1 MNNEH
6 KPNSAPAW
14 PRRLFLAFLPLAA
27 LFVLA
32 FVLVRPAS
40 AAQVFTFDYPV
51 SGVAYNACNGEYV
64 TFSGVDHFILNVTYG
79 ANGRVNASDH
89 DNIHMT
95 GVGDQGNTY
104 VANAE
109 DHFVGNGQIG
119 FVLTSSFDVAWISQ
133 GSAPNFK
140 SHALV
145 HVVVLPD
152 GTTTANV
159 GNFTFTCPG

>member
-64 TFSGVDHFILNVTYG
+64 TFSGVDHYILNVTYG

-89 DNIHMT
+89 DNIHMA

-104 VANAE
+104 VGSSEQNTVFDLKIGAE
-109 DHFVGNGQIG
+109 V
-119 FVLTSSFDVAWISQ
+119 TSVADTLLISQ
-133 GSAPNFK
+133 
-140 SHALV
+140 
-145 HVVVLPD
+145 
-152 GTTTANV
+152 
-159 GNFTFTCPG
+159 